1 MAKAK
6 VRDMTTGNVTEHLLK
21 FALPLFIGNIFQ
33 QLYNMV
39 DSFVVGNFVGPDSLA
54 AIGTCGS
61 LNFLFVSLSMG
72 LANGVGI
79 IVAQYFGAGDHKG
92 IKSTVTNAYYLI
104 VGASFIA
111 TTLGLIFAKPILKLM
126 NTPDNI
132 LPEATMYLR
141 ITVTGILFIALYN
154 SVAAVLRALGD
165 SKTPLFFLMLSSALN
180 VGLDFL
186 FVLNFNMGVYGAA
199 IATIISQA
207 TAAVVSLL
215 YAFIKLPYY
224 RAEKEFWKPHTG
236 IILNSVKLGVPM
248 ALQSSMIA
256 ISMIVLQGVVNSFK
270 ETVMAV
276 YTISTKVDLILSQ
289 LYGAISFALVTFAG
303 QNYGAGNEE
312 RIKSGFKKGVI
323 IVEIYNAIVIP
334 LVLIFSKY
342 IVSFFVN
349 DPNVI
354 EIGTDAIRITAV
366 MYIFLGLIYVP
377 RGILNGCGDASFS
390 MINGITEVLCRIVYS
405 NLLTGIAIIGMWGI
419 WWAAGL
425 TWATVSVVCL
435 LRYMFGPWKKKLRLS
450 HPDTIAH

>member
-1 MAKAK
+1 MAKTK

-180 VGLDFL
+180 VGLDLL

-349 DPNVI
+349 DPKVI

-366 MYIFLGLIYVP
+366 MYVFLGLIYVP

-405 NLLTGIAIIGMWGI
+405 NLLTGIAVIGMWGI

-435 LRYMFGPWKKKLRLS
+435 LRYMFGPWKKKLRRS